1 MATIPLINLG
11 LSFLPVFL
19 VLTIMFRW
27 SLSIKDGLVALARML
42 IQLLIIGYALNWIF
56 AVDTPLIIL
65 SLLAVMLIVAC
76 SIALRP
82 IKDKQLHSYSNA
94 LAAIALGGGLTLGF
108 IIVWVLESQPWYKPD
123 TIIPLAGMVFASA
136 MNTVSICGERFSM
149 ELNHTSC
156 VETAKKQAFQAGLIP
171 LFNTLLAVGL
181 VTLPGMMTGQIFS
194 GVSPL
199 IAVRY
204 QIVVMCM
211 LTGAAGISAAIFL
224 QLSANRVQGKQEA
237 QPNKQ

>member
-1 MATIPLINLG
+1 
-11 LSFLPVFL
+11 
-19 VLTIMFRW
+19 MFRW

-65 SLLAVMLIVAC
+65 SLLCIMLVVAC

-82 IKDKQLHSYSNA
+82 IKDKQLHNYRNA
-94 LAAIALGGGLTLGF
+94 LVAIGVGSGLTLAF
-108 IIVWVLESQPWYKPD
+108 IIICVLESQPWYKPD

-149 ELNHTSC
+149 ELNHATC
-156 VETAKKQAFQAGLIP
+156 VNSAKRQAFQAGLIP

-211 LTGAAGISAAIFL
+211 ITGAAGISAAIFL
-224 QLSANRVQGKQEA
+224 QLSASAIEN